1 VVLAV
6 HYEPVTAASTATM
19 TPVTHRQLERVLP
32 GNNHPRKDLSLSEA
46 GVPGE
51 NEASDEHQKH

>member
-1 VVLAV
+1 
-6 HYEPVTAASTATM
+6 M

-51 NEASDEHQKH
+51 NEASDEQQKH